1 MKRLYQLIFSFRKS
15 EFEKS
20 VYMLI
25 GYRTSKM
32 VLFHTAFNHR
42 SLKENPSENNERMEF
57 LGDAIISSV
66 VAEYLF
72 KKYPYKGE
80 GFLTEMRSKMVNRQ
94 QLNHIAIQMGLKKMT
109 RFNKLDGGLKS
120 SQIFGNTLEALVG
133 AIYLDKQYEFTKKWI
148 IEKMIQPY
156 LFMDELEQIDINIK
170 NKIIFFKQKVFY
182 YKLNLELKTLR
193 WIGTKACKKKH
204 LKSPQWLRNIKDKIY
219 PKWRIDILFSEKK
232 YNDIFFVENGGWH
245 FTFVKKPE
253 DIEKKLKSY
262 LHHREYDIDPVGVD
276 KIRNLINLKSVIYDH
291 RVDQTQYKFGGG
303 QKLEK
308 IDLEF
313 LPRYISS
320 NKEKYLDWLEK

>member
-1 MKRLYQLIFSFRKS
+1 MNRLYQLIFSFRKS

-25 GYRTSKM
+25 GYQTTKM

-72 KKYPYKGE
+72 KKYPYKDE

-94 QLNHIAIQMGLKKMT
+94 QLNHIAIQMGLKRMT

-133 AIYLDKQYEFTKKWI
+133 AIYLDKQYNFTKKWI

-170 NKIIFFKQKVFY
+170 NKIIGWALKQGKQIDFV
-182 YKLNLELKTLR
+182 LADEQLEGRRRLFTINIVIDGEVITSQK
-193 WIGTKACKKKH
+193 GFTK
-204 LKSPQWLRNIKDKIY
+204 KDASQIAAQKAIE
-219 PKWRIDILFSEKK
+219 ILQ
-232 YNDIFFVENGGWH
+232 I
-245 FTFVKKPE
+245 
-253 DIEKKLKSY
+253 I
-262 LHHREYDIDPVGVD
+262 
-276 KIRNLINLKSVIYDH
+276 
-291 RVDQTQYKFGGG
+291 
-303 QKLEK
+303 
-308 IDLEF
+308 
-313 LPRYISS
+313 
-320 NKEKYLDWLEK
+320 

>member
-1 MKRLYQLIFSFRKS
+1 MKRLYQLFFSFRKS

-20 VYMLI
+20 VDMLI
-25 GYRTSKM
+25 GYRSSKM

-133 AIYLDKQYEFTKKWI
+133 AIYLDKQYDFTKKWI

-170 NKIIFFKQKVFY
+170 NKIIGWALKQGKQIDFV
-182 YKLNLELKTLR
+182 LADEQLEGRRRLFTINIVIDGEVITSQK
-193 WIGTKACKKKH
+193 GFTK
-204 LKSPQWLRNIKDKIY
+204 KDASQIAAQKAIE
-219 PKWRIDILFSEKK
+219 ILQ
-232 YNDIFFVENGGWH
+232 I
-245 FTFVKKPE
+245 T
-253 DIEKKLKSY
+253 
-262 LHHREYDIDPVGVD
+262 
-276 KIRNLINLKSVIYDH
+276 
-291 RVDQTQYKFGGG
+291 
-303 QKLEK
+303 
-308 IDLEF
+308 
-313 LPRYISS
+313 
-320 NKEKYLDWLEK
+320 

>member
-25 GYRTSKM
+25 GYRTTKM

-72 KKYPYKGE
+72 KKYPYKDE

-94 QLNHIAIQMGLKKMT
+94 QLNHIAIQMGLKRMT

-133 AIYLDKQYEFTKKWI
+133 AIYLDKQYNFTKKWI

-170 NKIIFFKQKVFY
+170 NKIIGWALKQGKQIDFV
-182 YKLNLELKTLR
+182 LADEQLEGRRRLFTINIVIDGEVITSQK
-193 WIGTKACKKKH
+193 GFTK
-204 LKSPQWLRNIKDKIY
+204 KDASQIAAQKAIE
-219 PKWRIDILFSEKK
+219 ILQ
-232 YNDIFFVENGGWH
+232 I
-245 FTFVKKPE
+245 T
-253 DIEKKLKSY
+253 
-262 LHHREYDIDPVGVD
+262 
-276 KIRNLINLKSVIYDH
+276 
-291 RVDQTQYKFGGG
+291 
-303 QKLEK
+303 
-308 IDLEF
+308 
-313 LPRYISS
+313 
-320 NKEKYLDWLEK
+320 

>member
-25 GYRTSKM
+25 GYRTTKM

-133 AIYLDKQYEFTKKWI
+133 AIYLDKQYDFTKKWI

-170 NKIIFFKQKVFY
+170 NKIIGWALKQGKQIDFV
-182 YKLNLELKTLR
+182 LADEQLEGRRRLFTINIVIDGEVITSQK
-193 WIGTKACKKKH
+193 GFTK
-204 LKSPQWLRNIKDKIY
+204 KDASQIAAQKAIE
-219 PKWRIDILFSEKK
+219 ILQ
-232 YNDIFFVENGGWH
+232 I
-245 FTFVKKPE
+245 
-253 DIEKKLKSY
+253 I
-262 LHHREYDIDPVGVD
+262 
-276 KIRNLINLKSVIYDH
+276 
-291 RVDQTQYKFGGG
+291 
-303 QKLEK
+303 
-308 IDLEF
+308 
-313 LPRYISS
+313 
-320 NKEKYLDWLEK
+320 

>member
-1 MKRLYQLIFSFRKS
+1 MKRLYQLFFSFRKS

-20 VYMLI
+20 VDMLI
-25 GYRTSKM
+25 GYRSSKM

-109 RFNKLDGGLKS
+109 RFNKLDGGLRS

-133 AIYLDKQYEFTKKWI
+133 AIYLDKQYDFTRKWI
-148 IEKMIQPY
+148 VEKMIQPY

-170 NKIIFFKQKVFY
+170 NKIIGWALKQGKQIDFV
-182 YKLNLELKTLR
+182 LADEQLEGRRRLFTINIVIDGEVITSQK
-193 WIGTKACKKKH
+193 GFTK
-204 LKSPQWLRNIKDKIY
+204 KDASQIAAQKAIE
-219 PKWRIDILFSEKK
+219 ILQ
-232 YNDIFFVENGGWH
+232 I
-245 FTFVKKPE
+245 T
-253 DIEKKLKSY
+253 
-262 LHHREYDIDPVGVD
+262 
-276 KIRNLINLKSVIYDH
+276 
-291 RVDQTQYKFGGG
+291 
-303 QKLEK
+303 
-308 IDLEF
+308 
-313 LPRYISS
+313 
-320 NKEKYLDWLEK
+320 

>member
-1 MKRLYQLIFSFRKS
+1 MKRLYQLLFSSRKS

-20 VYMLI
+20 VLLLI

-133 AIYLDKQYEFTKKWI
+133 AIYLDKQYDFTKKWI
-148 IEKMIQPY
+148 VEKMIQPY

-170 NKIIFFKQKVFY
+170 NKIIGWALKQGKQIDFV
-182 YKLNLELKTLR
+182 LADEQLEGRRRLFTINIVIDGEVITSQK
-193 WIGTKACKKKH
+193 GFTK
-204 LKSPQWLRNIKDKIY
+204 KDASQIAAQKAIE
-219 PKWRIDILFSEKK
+219 ILQ
-232 YNDIFFVENGGWH
+232 I
-245 FTFVKKPE
+245 T
-253 DIEKKLKSY
+253 
-262 LHHREYDIDPVGVD
+262 
-276 KIRNLINLKSVIYDH
+276 
-291 RVDQTQYKFGGG
+291 
-303 QKLEK
+303 
-308 IDLEF
+308 
-313 LPRYISS
+313 
-320 NKEKYLDWLEK
+320 

>member
-1 MKRLYQLIFSFRKS
+1 MNRLYQLIFSFRKS

-25 GYRTSKM
+25 GYRTTKM

-72 KKYPYKGE
+72 KKYPYKDE

-133 AIYLDKQYEFTKKWI
+133 AIYLDKQYNFTKKWI

-170 NKIIFFKQKVFY
+170 NKIIGWALKQGKQIDFV
-182 YKLNLELKTLR
+182 LADEQLEGRRRLFTINIVIDGEVITSQK
-193 WIGTKACKKKH
+193 GFTK
-204 LKSPQWLRNIKDKIY
+204 KDASQIAAQKAIE
-219 PKWRIDILFSEKK
+219 ILQ
-232 YNDIFFVENGGWH
+232 I
-245 FTFVKKPE
+245 T
-253 DIEKKLKSY
+253 
-262 LHHREYDIDPVGVD
+262 
-276 KIRNLINLKSVIYDH
+276 
-291 RVDQTQYKFGGG
+291 
-303 QKLEK
+303 
-308 IDLEF
+308 
-313 LPRYISS
+313 
-320 NKEKYLDWLEK
+320 

>member
-25 GYRTSKM
+25 GYQTTKM

-133 AIYLDKQYEFTKKWI
+133 AIYLDKQYDFTKKWI

-170 NKIIFFKQKVFY
+170 NKIIGWALKQGKQIDFV
-182 YKLNLELKTLR
+182 LADETLEGRRRLFTINIVIDGEVITSQK
-193 WIGTKACKKKH
+193 GFTK
-204 LKSPQWLRNIKDKIY
+204 KDASQIAAQKAIE
-219 PKWRIDILFSEKK
+219 ILQ
-232 YNDIFFVENGGWH
+232 I
-245 FTFVKKPE
+245 T
-253 DIEKKLKSY
+253 
-262 LHHREYDIDPVGVD
+262 
-276 KIRNLINLKSVIYDH
+276 
-291 RVDQTQYKFGGG
+291 
-303 QKLEK
+303 
-308 IDLEF
+308 
-313 LPRYISS
+313 
-320 NKEKYLDWLEK
+320 

>member
-20 VYMLI
+20 VLLLI
-25 GYRTSKM
+25 GYRTTKM

-133 AIYLDKQYEFTKKWI
+133 AIYLDKQYDFTKKWI

-170 NKIIFFKQKVFY
+170 NKIIGWALKQGKQIDFV
-182 YKLNLELKTLR
+182 LADEQLEGRRRLFTINIVIDGEVITSQK
-193 WIGTKACKKKH
+193 GFTK
-204 LKSPQWLRNIKDKIY
+204 KDASQIAAQKAIE
-219 PKWRIDILFSEKK
+219 ILQ
-232 YNDIFFVENGGWH
+232 I
-245 FTFVKKPE
+245 T
-253 DIEKKLKSY
+253 
-262 LHHREYDIDPVGVD
+262 
-276 KIRNLINLKSVIYDH
+276 
-291 RVDQTQYKFGGG
+291 
-303 QKLEK
+303 
-308 IDLEF
+308 
-313 LPRYISS
+313 
-320 NKEKYLDWLEK
+320 

>member
-25 GYRTSKM
+25 GYRTTKM

-133 AIYLDKQYEFTKKWI
+133 AIYLDKQYNFTKKWI

-170 NKIIFFKQKVFY
+170 NKIIGWALKQGKQIDFV
-182 YKLNLELKTLR
+182 LADEQLEGRRRLFTINIVIDGEVITSQK
-193 WIGTKACKKKH
+193 GFTK
-204 LKSPQWLRNIKDKIY
+204 KDASQIAAQKAIE
-219 PKWRIDILFSEKK
+219 ILQ
-232 YNDIFFVENGGWH
+232 I
-245 FTFVKKPE
+245 T
-253 DIEKKLKSY
+253 
-262 LHHREYDIDPVGVD
+262 
-276 KIRNLINLKSVIYDH
+276 
-291 RVDQTQYKFGGG
+291 
-303 QKLEK
+303 
-308 IDLEF
+308 
-313 LPRYISS
+313 
-320 NKEKYLDWLEK
+320 

>member
-20 VYMLI
+20 VDMLI
-25 GYRTSKM
+25 GYRSTKM

-42 SLKENPSENNERMEF
+42 SLKDNPSENNERMEF

-170 NKIIFFKQKVFY
+170 NKIIGWALKQGKQIDFVLADEQVEGRRRLFTINIVIDGEVITSQ
-182 YKLNLELKTLR
+182 K
-193 WIGTKACKKKH
+193 GFTK
-204 LKSPQWLRNIKDKIY
+204 KDASQIAAQKAIE
-219 PKWRIDILFSEKK
+219 ILQ
-232 YNDIFFVENGGWH
+232 I
-245 FTFVKKPE
+245 T
-253 DIEKKLKSY
+253 
-262 LHHREYDIDPVGVD
+262 
-276 KIRNLINLKSVIYDH
+276 
-291 RVDQTQYKFGGG
+291 
-303 QKLEK
+303 
-308 IDLEF
+308 
-313 LPRYISS
+313 
-320 NKEKYLDWLEK
+320 

>member
-25 GYRTSKM
+25 GYQTTKM

-72 KKYPYKGE
+72 KKYPYKDE

-133 AIYLDKQYEFTKKWI
+133 AIYLDKQYNFTKKWI

-170 NKIIFFKQKVFY
+170 NKIIGWALKQGKQIDFV
-182 YKLNLELKTLR
+182 LADEQLEGRRRLFTINIVIDGEVITSQK
-193 WIGTKACKKKH
+193 GFTK
-204 LKSPQWLRNIKDKIY
+204 KDASQIAAQKAIE
-219 PKWRIDILFSEKK
+219 ILQ
-232 YNDIFFVENGGWH
+232 I
-245 FTFVKKPE
+245 T
-253 DIEKKLKSY
+253 
-262 LHHREYDIDPVGVD
+262 
-276 KIRNLINLKSVIYDH
+276 
-291 RVDQTQYKFGGG
+291 
-303 QKLEK
+303 
-308 IDLEF
+308 
-313 LPRYISS
+313 
-320 NKEKYLDWLEK
+320 

>member
-25 GYRTSKM
+25 GYRTTKI

-133 AIYLDKQYEFTKKWI
+133 AIYLDKQYDFTKKWI

-170 NKIIFFKQKVFY
+170 NKIIGWALKQGKQIDFVLADEQVEGRRRLFTINIVIDGEVITSQ
-182 YKLNLELKTLR
+182 K
-193 WIGTKACKKKH
+193 GFTK
-204 LKSPQWLRNIKDKIY
+204 KDASQIAAQKAIE
-219 PKWRIDILFSEKK
+219 ILQ
-232 YNDIFFVENGGWH
+232 I
-245 FTFVKKPE
+245 T
-253 DIEKKLKSY
+253 
-262 LHHREYDIDPVGVD
+262 
-276 KIRNLINLKSVIYDH
+276 
-291 RVDQTQYKFGGG
+291 
-303 QKLEK
+303 
-308 IDLEF
+308 
-313 LPRYISS
+313 
-320 NKEKYLDWLEK
+320 

>member
-42 SLKENPSENNERMEF
+42 SLKDNPSENNERMEF

-133 AIYLDKQYEFTKKWI
+133 AIYLDKQYNFTKKWI

-170 NKIIFFKQKVFY
+170 NKIIGWALKQGKQIDFV
-182 YKLNLELKTLR
+182 LADEQLEGRRRLFTISIVIDGEVITSQK
-193 WIGTKACKKKH
+193 GFTK
-204 LKSPQWLRNIKDKIY
+204 KDASQIAAQKAIE
-219 PKWRIDILFSEKK
+219 ILQ
-232 YNDIFFVENGGWH
+232 I
-245 FTFVKKPE
+245 T
-253 DIEKKLKSY
+253 
-262 LHHREYDIDPVGVD
+262 
-276 KIRNLINLKSVIYDH
+276 
-291 RVDQTQYKFGGG
+291 
-303 QKLEK
+303 
-308 IDLEF
+308 
-313 LPRYISS
+313 
-320 NKEKYLDWLEK
+320 

>member
-1 MKRLYQLIFSFRKS
+1 MTRLYQLLFSFRKS

-20 VYMLI
+20 VDMLI
-25 GYRTSKM
+25 GYRSTKM

-170 NKIIFFKQKVFY
+170 NKIIGWALKQGKQIDFV
-182 YKLNLELKTLR
+182 LADETLEGRRRLFTINIVIDGEVITSQK
-193 WIGTKACKKKH
+193 GFTK
-204 LKSPQWLRNIKDKIY
+204 KDASQIAAQKAIE
-219 PKWRIDILFSEKK
+219 ILQ
-232 YNDIFFVENGGWH
+232 I
-245 FTFVKKPE
+245 T
-253 DIEKKLKSY
+253 
-262 LHHREYDIDPVGVD
+262 
-276 KIRNLINLKSVIYDH
+276 
-291 RVDQTQYKFGGG
+291 
-303 QKLEK
+303 
-308 IDLEF
+308 
-313 LPRYISS
+313 
-320 NKEKYLDWLEK
+320 

>member
-20 VYMLI
+20 VDMLI
-25 GYRTSKM
+25 GYHSTKM

-94 QLNHIAIQMGLKKMT
+94 QLNHIAILMGLKKMT

-170 NKIIFFKQKVFY
+170 NKIIGWALKQGKQIDFV
-182 YKLNLELKTLR
+182 LADETLEGRRRLFTINIVIDGEVITSQK
-193 WIGTKACKKKH
+193 GFTK
-204 LKSPQWLRNIKDKIY
+204 KDASQIAAQKAIE
-219 PKWRIDILFSEKK
+219 ILQ
-232 YNDIFFVENGGWH
+232 I
-245 FTFVKKPE
+245 T
-253 DIEKKLKSY
+253 
-262 LHHREYDIDPVGVD
+262 
-276 KIRNLINLKSVIYDH
+276 
-291 RVDQTQYKFGGG
+291 
-303 QKLEK
+303 
-308 IDLEF
+308 
-313 LPRYISS
+313 
-320 NKEKYLDWLEK
+320 

>member
-20 VYMLI
+20 VDMLI
-25 GYRTSKM
+25 GYRSSKM

-133 AIYLDKQYEFTKKWI
+133 AIYLDKQYDFTKKWI

-170 NKIIFFKQKVFY
+170 NKIIGWALKQGKQIDFI
-182 YKLNLELKTLR
+182 LADESLEGRRRLFTINIVIDGEVITSQK
-193 WIGTKACKKKH
+193 GFTK
-204 LKSPQWLRNIKDKIY
+204 KDASQIAAQKAIE
-219 PKWRIDILFSEKK
+219 ILQ
-232 YNDIFFVENGGWH
+232 I
-245 FTFVKKPE
+245 T
-253 DIEKKLKSY
+253 
-262 LHHREYDIDPVGVD
+262 
-276 KIRNLINLKSVIYDH
+276 
-291 RVDQTQYKFGGG
+291 
-303 QKLEK
+303 
-308 IDLEF
+308 
-313 LPRYISS
+313 
-320 NKEKYLDWLEK
+320 

>member
-1 MKRLYQLIFSFRKS
+1 MKRLYQLFFSFRKS

-25 GYRTSKM
+25 GYRTTKM

-133 AIYLDKQYEFTKKWI
+133 AIYLDKQYNFTKKWI
-148 IEKMIQPY
+148 IKKMIQPY

-170 NKIIFFKQKVFY
+170 NKIIGWALKQGKQIDFV
-182 YKLNLELKTLR
+182 LADEQLEGRRRLFTINIVIDGEVITSQK
-193 WIGTKACKKKH
+193 GFTK
-204 LKSPQWLRNIKDKIY
+204 KDASQIAAQKAIE
-219 PKWRIDILFSEKK
+219 ILQ
-232 YNDIFFVENGGWH
+232 I
-245 FTFVKKPE
+245 T
-253 DIEKKLKSY
+253 
-262 LHHREYDIDPVGVD
+262 
-276 KIRNLINLKSVIYDH
+276 
-291 RVDQTQYKFGGG
+291 
-303 QKLEK
+303 
-308 IDLEF
+308 
-313 LPRYISS
+313 
-320 NKEKYLDWLEK
+320 

>member
-1 MKRLYQLIFSFRKS
+1 MKRLYQLLFSFRKS

-20 VYMLI
+20 VDMLI
-25 GYRTSKM
+25 GYRSTKM
-32 VLFHTAFNHR
+32 ILFHTAFNHR

-170 NKIIFFKQKVFY
+170 NKIIGWALKQGKQIDFV
-182 YKLNLELKTLR
+182 LADETLEGRRRLFTINIVIDGEVITSQK
-193 WIGTKACKKKH
+193 GFTK
-204 LKSPQWLRNIKDKIY
+204 KDASQIAAQKAIE
-219 PKWRIDILFSEKK
+219 ILQ
-232 YNDIFFVENGGWH
+232 I
-245 FTFVKKPE
+245 T
-253 DIEKKLKSY
+253 
-262 LHHREYDIDPVGVD
+262 
-276 KIRNLINLKSVIYDH
+276 
-291 RVDQTQYKFGGG
+291 
-303 QKLEK
+303 
-308 IDLEF
+308 
-313 LPRYISS
+313 
-320 NKEKYLDWLEK
+320 